1 MEQGN
6 MSLVENYAAERRAR
20 LMRLGA
26 VPTNSTVSKLTEA
39 QIVPMKPERKFIIP
53 PVEFFYQNFWCWD
66 LVMSINRTMPT
77 VKNIQNIVANHFDIT
92 VMDMVSQRRTKNL
105 ILPRHVALYL
115 AKELT
120 EFSYPVIG
128 RYFGGRDHSTIIHAV
143 GKIEARMESEPDLK
157 RTIDGLRG
165 LFG

>member
-1 MEQGN
+1 

-26 VPTNSTVSKLTEA
+26 VPTNNIVSRLTEA
-39 QIVPMKPERKFIIP
+39 QIVPLKPERKFVIP
-53 PVEFFYQNFWCWD
+53 PVEFFYQSFWCWD

-77 VKNIQNIVANHFDIT
+77 VKNIQAIVANHFDISIN
-92 VMDMVSQRRTKNL
+92 DLVSQRRTKDL

-143 GKIEARMESEPDLK
+143 QKIAARMESEPNLK
-157 RTIDGLRG
+157 RTVDSLRG

>member
-1 MEQGN
+1 
-6 MSLVENYAAERRAR
+6 MSLVQQYAIERKAR
-20 LMRLGA
+20 LARLGA
-26 VPTNSTVSKLTEA
+26 IPTNSVVSKLTEA
-39 QIVPMKPERKFIIP
+39 QIVPLRPERAFVIP

-66 LVMSINRTMPT
+66 LVTATNRIMPT
-77 VKNIQNIVANHFDIT
+77 IHNIQNVVANHFDIT
-92 VMDMVSQRRTKNL
+92 VMDMVSARRTKHL

-115 AKELT
+115 TKTMT

-143 GKIEARMESEPDLK
+143 EKIEARMVSEPDLK